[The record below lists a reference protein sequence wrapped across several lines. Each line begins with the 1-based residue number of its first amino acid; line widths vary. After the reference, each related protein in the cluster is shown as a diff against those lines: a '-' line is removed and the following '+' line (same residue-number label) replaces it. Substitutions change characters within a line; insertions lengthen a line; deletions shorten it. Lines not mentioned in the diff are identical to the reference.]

1 MGMSTTTTGR
11 LQKPYNRSA
20 SVLAG
25 MLLPFTAIG
34 LQVGTGGS
42 ATAGYYIAKG
52 GRGYALAA
60 YDGCNSA
67 GVTPVPTPS
76 ENLTRIRTILKPSVT
91 ELANVLG
98 VSRQAIYDWQNGQPI
113 TAENAAKLDDLARAA
128 DVFAAE
134 GLTTTNQMLRRSMKG
149 GKSFFDIVRFG
160 GSAEEAARTL
170 VQMNRKELE
179 QRKALDARLSERK
192 RPPVIHRDLGVPSLD
207 EQG

>member
-1 MGMSTTTTGR
+1 MTATTMGRFLKS
-11 LQKPYNRSA
+11 YNRPTA
-20 SVLAG
+20 TVLAG

-52 GRGYALAA
+52 GKGYPLAV
-60 YDGCNSA
+60 YDVSA
-67 GVTPVPTPS
+67 SDGLDADPTPR
-76 ENLTRIRTILKPSVT
+76 ENLARIRTILKPTVT
-91 ELANVLG
+91 ELANVLE

-134 GLTTTNQMLRRSMKG
+134 GLTTSNQMLRRSIRG
-149 GKSFFDIVRFG
+149 GKSFFDMVRFG

-170 VQMNRKELE
+170 VQLIRKELE
-179 QRKALDARLSERK
+179 QRKAIDARLAARK
-192 RPPVIHRDLGVPSLD
+192 RIPVTHHDLGMPSLD